1 MPPLTPLSNVLN
13 YPKQDDAPPRLDP
26 VDIDLSE
33 DGVSV
38 ENGVKKTELPDG
50 SLEID
55 LHGGG
60 PKKAKSDKFHANLA
74 EEMEESDLNRIST
87 EILEGI
93 DRDISS
99 RSDHMEMIAEGMKL
113 LGLVIESNNANSASS
128 SAPLEGMS
136 TVRHPLL
143 LEACQLFQA
152 NAMGELLPA
161 SGPVKV
167 RDDRPQ
173 KPEGL
178 IGHNGG
184 PPLDNPFAL
193 PGVSSP
199 PPGLGAPGASA
210 PPGAGV
216 QPQQPMQ
223 PPQGVPNGPPPVPGA
238 PMGAANPG
246 GAPISGPPGGT
257 NPPSAG
263 PQPGLPPA
271 VVPPPMEPPGGQRDE
286 LANALEKDLNHYLTT
301 VAKEYYPD
309 TDQML
314 FKVGFSGLGV
324 KKIFN
329 CPLRRRPVSESIDI
343 EDFIVSNALTDLSN
357 AGRITHRIKMRPST
371 LKRMQILEVYRD
383 VPIGMPTIQS
393 DNQNQVDEAKANI
406 AGVQVNTDPRD
417 MDHELY
423 ECYCELDLPEYA
435 PKQFRDKGLQLPY
448 KVTIEKESKKVL
460 EVRRNWREEDKEC
473 QAREY
478 FVDFPYMRA
487 FGFYCIGLLHLLGNT
502 TKALTALWREFID
515 AGMFANFPGF
525 LYLKGAGRQL
535 TNQFRV
541 APGSGVGLDS
551 SVSNIQQAVMPL
563 PYKSPD
569 TGFVAFV
576 QHVEELGTRLGGTA
590 NTNVGEGRQDAPV
603 GTTLA
608 LLEQATKPL
617 GAVTKRLHQSQAR
630 ELELLKDRFRD
641 DPEAFWRFNK
651 RPAMAWEKQVF
662 LQALDDYDFV
672 PVSDPNNPTRMHRA
686 AKAEWLKQVAAG
698 APGLLDAKKT
708 FLRAAA
714 EMEIGDV
721 EDLISPTYGQAQ
733 QPPVDPAKM
742 ADVQHKNNKLQADAA
757 TDAQKIQSDMQMK
770 QMELQ
775 NAEADRQ
782 NKLQLA
788 QLSENT
794 ERLRLASTIAIH
806 SDKMDEAQKGA
817 NIKLISDHASQ
828 AYDQAH
834 QSDMASQ
841 QHGQDLQKSAVGH
854 AQELQK
860 GDIAHQR
867 AVETADVAHDRTKE
881 LAKAKPKG
889 DAK

>member
-1 MPPLTPLSNVLN
+1 MPITPLSNVLN
-13 YPKQDDAPPRLDP
+13 YPQKPEDNLPPLD
-26 VDIDLSE
+26 VNLDSE
-33 DGVSV
+33 DGVSF
-38 ENGVKKTELPDG
+38 EDGAKKVELPDG
-50 SLEID
+50 SVEID
-55 LHGGG
+55 LQ
-60 PKKAKSDKFHANLA
+60 PKSDKPKSDKFSSNLA
-74 EEMEESDLNRIST
+74 ENMHEFELAKIST
-87 EILEGI
+87 DLLEGI
-93 DRDISS
+93 ERDNQS
-99 RSDHMEMIAEGMKL
+99 RSDHLTMISEGMKL
-113 LGLVIESNNANSASS
+113 LGLVIESNNASSASS

-173 KPEGL
+173 KPEGMD
-178 IGHNGG
+178 IPGMGHNGG
-184 PPLDNPFAL
+184 PPLNPFSL
-193 PGVSSP
+193 PGAASSP
-199 PPGLGAPGASA
+199 PPGVGAPGAGA
-210 PPGAGV
+210 PPGAGMLPAQMPPV
-216 QPQQPMQ
+216 QPM
-223 PPQGVPNGPPPVPGA
+223 PQGPAPQPQGLSNASGPIPPKPVGPVGGPPA
-238 PMGAANPG
+238 LAAGNPAMG
-246 GAPISGPPGGT
+246 GAQSPM
-257 NPPSAG
+257 AG
-263 PQPGLPPA
+263 PIPQ
-271 VVPPPMEPPGGQRDE
+271 PPGGQRDE

-301 VAKEYYPD
+301 TAREYYPD

-314 FKVGFSGLGV
+314 FKVGFGGLGV
-324 KKIFN
+324 KKVYN

-357 AGRITHRIKMRPST
+357 AGRITHRIKMRPSV
-371 LKRMQILEVYRD
+371 LKRMQILGVYRD
-383 VPIGMPTIQS
+383 VLIGQPTQVS
-393 DNQNQVDEAKANI
+393 DEANQVDEAKAEI

-417 MDHELY
+417 IDHELY
-423 ECYCELDLPEYA
+423 ECYCELDLDEYA
-435 PKQFRDKGLQLPY
+435 PAQFKGKGLPLPY
-448 KVTIEKESKKVL
+448 KVTIEKESQKVL
-460 EVRRNWREEDKEC
+460 EIRRNWREDDKEC

-541 APGSGVGLDS
+541 APGSGVGLDA
-551 SVSNIQQAVMPL
+551 SVQDIRQAVMPL

-569 TGFVAFV
+569 AAFTQFV
-576 QHVEELGTRLGGTA
+576 QHVEDLGTRLGGTA

-630 ELELLKDRFRD
+630 ELELLKERFKD

-651 RPAMAWEKQVF
+651 KPAMSWEKEVF
-662 LQALDDYDFV
+662 VQALNDYDFI

-686 AKAEWLKQVAAG
+686 AKAEWLKQVGIAV
-698 APGLLDAKKT
+698 PGLLDAKKT
-708 FLRAAA
+708 FLRSAA

-733 QPPVDPAKM
+733 QPPPDPAKM

-757 TDAQKIQSDMQMK
+757 SDAQKNQTDLQIK
-770 QMELQ
+770 QMELA
-775 NAEADRQ
+775 NNEADRQ
-782 NKLQLA
+782 NKLQIA
-788 QLSENT
+788 QLSEST
-794 ERLRLASTIAIH
+794 ERLRLASTVAIH
-806 SDKMDEAQKGA
+806 ASNLDDAQKAA
-817 NIKLISDHASQ
+817 NLKLISDHVGKAV
-828 AYDQAH
+828 DQNH
-834 QSDMASQ
+834 QLDMA
-841 QHGQDLQKSAVGH
+841 DQKH
-854 AQELQK
+854 AQDMQK
-860 GDIAHQR
+860 GDVTHER
-867 AVETADVAHDRTKE
+867 AQQTAADNHERTKE
-881 LAKAKPKG
+881 LAKANPTKAG
-889 DAK
+889 A